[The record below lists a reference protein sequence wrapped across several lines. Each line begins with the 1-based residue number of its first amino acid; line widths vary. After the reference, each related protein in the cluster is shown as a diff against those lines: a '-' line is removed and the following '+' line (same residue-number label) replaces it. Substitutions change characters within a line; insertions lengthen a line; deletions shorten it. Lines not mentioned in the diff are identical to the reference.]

1 MPVLI
6 YMALFWGMLLDML
19 WSSLFGDFMSI
30 SFVYLYILENVLSK
44 IKYIYR
50 SKIFEDVTKK
60 YLEKSVAKKKRA

>member
-50 SKIFEDVTKK
+50 SKIFEDLTKNTYK
-60 YLEKSVAKKKRA
+60 NLQQKKRA

>member
-1 MPVLI
+1 
-6 YMALFWGMLLDML
+6 
-19 WSSLFGDFMSI
+19 MSI

-60 YLEKSVAKKKRA
+60 YLEKSVAKKNVLNMNL